1 MKPSINP
8 LTNKDIMGRMK
19 EVFAEQ
25 QYLNQAVD
33 SLMDEDYHYKQW
45 EREQYYDGW
54 VPERDG
60 LTLEDIENETNEEKN
75 NNDNINLN
83 KG

>member
-1 MKPSINP
+1 MNINNP
-8 LTNKDIMGRMK
+8 KNDKLMGKMK
-19 EVFAEQ
+19 ELFSEQ
-25 QYLNQAVD
+25 QYLNQTMD
-33 SLMDEDYHYKQW
+33 SLIDEDYHYRQW
-45 EREQYYDGW
+45 ERTQYYDGW